1 VGLVTGDLRTWRV
14 RVPLVTPFQGVRVR
28 EATLLEG
35 PAGWGEVSP
44 FPGFPTDPALAWQ
57 AAREAAT
64 TTWPEPVRA
73 EVEVAEVLPAVA
85 PAEAAALAANVR
97 AGTVK
102 VKVGRGDDLGR
113 VRAVREAL
121 GPAVRLRVDANGAWD
136 LPTAVRQVRALAA
149 FDVELVE
156 QPVAGLEDLA
166 RLRRLVDLPVAAD
179 EAVPDLDAARRLARL
194 GAADALVVKVQAAGG
209 VRAALALAEAA
220 GVPVIASS
228 LVETSVGLAAGLAFA
243 ACLPAT
249 PFASGL
255 GTGLLLAG
263 DVVRDRLVPVAGR
276 LAVRRPLPD
285 RELLAR
291 YQAVPA

>member
-1 VGLVTGDLRTWRV
+1 MSAAGALRTWRV
-14 RVPLVTPFQGVRVR
+14 RVPLTVPFQGVTVR
-28 EATLLEG
+28 EATLVEG

-64 TTWPEPVRA
+64 TPWPAPLRA
-73 EVEVAEVLPAVA
+73 GVEVAEALPAVEPGRA
-85 PAEAAALAANVR
+85 AELASRVR

-102 VKVGRGDDLGR
+102 VKVGSGDDIGR

-121 GPAVRLRVDANGAWD
+121 GPRVRIRVDANGAWD
-136 LPTAVRQVRALAA
+136 LPTAVERVRALAA
-149 FDVELVE
+149 LDVELVE

-166 RLRRLVDLPVAAD
+166 RLRRLVPLPLAAD
-179 EAVPDLDAARRLARL
+179 EAVRSLADARRLRRL

-255 GTGLLLAG
+255 GTGALLAG
-263 DVVRDRLVPVAGR
+263 DVVREPLVPVDGR

-285 RELLAR
+285 PELLAR